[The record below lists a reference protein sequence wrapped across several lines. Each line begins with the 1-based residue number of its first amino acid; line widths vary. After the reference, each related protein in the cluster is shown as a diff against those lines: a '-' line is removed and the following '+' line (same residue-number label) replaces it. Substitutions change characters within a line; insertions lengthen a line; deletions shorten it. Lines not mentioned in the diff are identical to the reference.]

1 MNTIKATKVSKYI
14 SISLYLIITLTGQ
27 MIGLPFFIWI
37 VFTFFDFGNF
47 DQLFAVLAVTGLI
60 VNIINRHKKK
70 RLNIILLD
78 LFCFALLLSPI
89 IRRMTAVPIE
99 MFDYL
104 AFIIPTT
111 IFVLFYLISIGLSF
125 KTYFKNEQTT

>member
-1 MNTIKATKVSKYI
+1 MNTIKAIKVSKYI
-14 SISLYLIITLTGQ
+14 SLSSYLVIILTGQ

-37 VFTFFDFGNF
+37 VFNLFDFGNF
-47 DQLFAVLAVTGLI
+47 DQLFAVLAVIGMI
-60 VNIINRHKKK
+60 INIINRHKKK

-99 MFDYL
+99 MFNYL
-104 AFIIPTT
+104 VFVIPTT
-111 IFVLFYLISIGLSF
+111 IFMLFYLISIGLSF
-125 KTYFKNEQTT
+125 KVYFKNEQTI